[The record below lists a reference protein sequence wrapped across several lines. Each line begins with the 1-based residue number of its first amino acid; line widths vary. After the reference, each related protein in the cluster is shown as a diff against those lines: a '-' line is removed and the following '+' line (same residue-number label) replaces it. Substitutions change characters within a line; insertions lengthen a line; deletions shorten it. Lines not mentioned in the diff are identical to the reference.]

1 MAEPSLAPLKQGSN
15 HPVHQTLAGA
25 ANLANLLP
33 TGTVLAFQI
42 FSPAFSN
49 NGLCHLSNKYLTAI
63 LVVVCA
69 IFCFLSSFTDSF
81 VDEDGKLRYG
91 IATFKGLY
99 IFNCEDDYRE
109 KDLEK
114 FKLRFMDFVHGFVSL
129 LLFLV
134 FSLSDSN
141 VKSCYFSEVGT
152 DWNAWIANLPFGAG
166 ALSSFLF
173 TIFPTTCTGIGYA
186 DVAPRP

>member
-1 MAEPSLAPLKQGSN
+1 MVEPSLAPPKQGSN
-15 HPVHQTLAGA
+15 HPVHQTLASA

-42 FSPAFSN
+42 FEPSFSN
-49 NGLCHLSNKYLTAI
+49 NGLCQLSNKYLTAI

-69 IFCFLSSFTDSF
+69 VFCFVSSFTDSF

-99 IFNCEDDYRE
+99 IFNYDYQGE

-114 FKLRFMDFVHGFVSL
+114 FKLRFIDLVHGFVSL

-134 FSLSDSN
+134 FALGDSN
-141 VKSCYFSEVGT
+141 VKNCYFSQVGT
-152 DWNAWIANLPFGAG
+152 DWDALIMNLPLGAG

-173 TIFPTTCTGIGYA
+173 TIFPTTRRGIGFT
-186 DVAPRP
+186 DLAPQA